1 MNSPSSPQSA
11 KRFLPALIVFFVLIT
26 IPGASAQNRYPLEE
40 MQQKY
45 PGNDV
50 IVYNSDVR
58 YSIEIDYRG
67 IEYCRV
73 KETNS
78 TTFLALKDHT
88 QAVDV
93 RFYDQYSEITKNHVT
108 GTGFFKPYA
117 SLRCGDFEED
127 GVFYHDA
134 RVCQFVLRFDKAGEH
149 LTVTTEKVYTDIRYF
164 TRIMLATPYATRR
177 KTVRIEIPEGAD
189 VQILENNFD
198 AYVINRDT
206 IDPGSS
212 QIKATVEYS
221 LYDFP
226 ASQRLEDL
234 PDSRCFSPHLTILFS
249 GYTVKDIY
257 TPVLHNL
264 DDLYTWYY
272 SLVSQNGIADEE
284 LTLVAAK
291 LTAGTETDSARLA
304 AIYYWVQD
312 KIRYVAFE
320 NGPAAFTPDSPQN
333 VYKKRFGD
341 CKGMANL
348 CKTLLS
354 YVGFDAR
361 LCWVYG
367 GTDCAHATIPSIS
380 THNHMICAVMLH
392 DSILYLDP
400 TRNYSSLTEINEGI
414 QGKTCI
420 IENGDTYLLKEIPP
434 TPTTS
439 NLMKITNA
447 ITLLDNELKVAGS
460 ITLTGS
466 FKKDFQYYLNHLPV
480 EYKDKLVNYFVTGT
494 DNNYIPDHLTTSP
507 PDSMCRQFD
516 ISYTMTVKNKVL
528 DLGDELLLSL
538 NFYRFLQ
545 NESIDT
551 KRPLPYK
558 TGTRETF
565 REVFSLI
572 IPEGMTLA
580 ALPSDVEV
588 KNPKYEFRLS
598 YHVADAELLCQK
610 EVLIKDPVL
619 TVSEIADWNAAIAK
633 LNEFYKEMIILK
645 H

>member
-1 MNSPSSPQSA
+1 MNPLSNTQSD
-11 KRFLPALIVFFVLIT
+11 KWLLPALLVFFASVVTL
-26 IPGASAQNRYPLEE
+26 GASAQNRYPVEE

-45 PGNDV
+45 PDNEV
-50 IVYNSDVR
+50 IVYSSDVR

-88 QAVDV
+88 TAIDV
-93 RFYDQYSEITKNHVT
+93 RFYDQYSELSKNHVT
-108 GTGFFKPYA
+108 GTGFYKPYI

-134 RVCQFVLRFDKAGEH
+134 RVCQFALRFDKAGEY

-164 TRIMLATPYATRR
+164 TRIMLASPYATQR

-198 AYVINRDT
+198 AYIINRDT

-234 PDSRCFSPHLTILFS
+234 PDSRCFSPHLTLLFS
-249 GYTVKDIY
+249 GYTIKDVY
-257 TPVLHNL
+257 TPVLANL
-264 DDLYTWYY
+264 DDLYGWYH
-272 SLVSQNGIADEE
+272 SLVSQNEDVNEE
-284 LTLVAAK
+284 LKIVAAK
-291 LTAGTETDSARLA
+291 LIAGTETDSARLA

-312 KIRYVAFE
+312 RIRYVAFE

-333 VYKKRFGD
+333 VYTKRFGD
-341 CKGMANL
+341 CKGMASL
-348 CKTLLS
+348 CKTLLC

-367 GTDCAHATIPSIS
+367 GTDCANATIPSIS

-414 QGKTCI
+414 QGKTCM
-420 IENGDTYLLKEIPP
+420 IENGDTYLLKEIPA
-434 TPTTS
+434 TPATS
-439 NLMKITNA
+439 NLMNIKNA
-447 ITLLDNELKVAGS
+447 ISLLDNELKVTGN

-494 DNNYIPDHLTTSP
+494 DNNYIPDSLTTSP

-516 ISYTMTVKNKVL
+516 ISYTMTVRNKVL

-545 NESIDT
+545 NESIDP
-551 KRPLPYK
+551 KRPLPYDI
-558 TGTRETF
+558 GSRETF
-565 REVFSLI
+565 REEFSLM

-580 ALPSDVEV
+580 TLPADVDV
-588 KNPKYEFRLS
+588 ANPKYEFRLK
-598 YHVADAELLCQK
+598 YRVADSALLCHK
-610 EVLIKDPVL
+610 EVLIKDPML
-619 TVSEIADWNAAIAK
+619 LVSDIAEWNAAIAK
-633 LNEFYKEMIILK
+633 LNDFYKEMIILK
-645 H
+645 Y